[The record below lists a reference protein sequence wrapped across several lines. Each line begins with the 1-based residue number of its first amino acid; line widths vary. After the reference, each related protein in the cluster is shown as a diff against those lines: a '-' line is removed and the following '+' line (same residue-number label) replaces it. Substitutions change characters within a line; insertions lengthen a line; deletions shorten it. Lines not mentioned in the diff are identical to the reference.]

1 MPMHPWV
8 DHLVKVNFA
17 NKLNYFA
24 GINLMDLIVMVAF
37 LAFATATSDELNVLG
52 STHPL
57 YLIPNA
63 YASPASFTLVKS
75 NVIVVSSALAC

>member
-17 NKLNYFA
+17 NKLNYFF
-24 GINLMDLIVMVAF
+24 GINLMDLILMVAF
-37 LAFATATSDELNVLG
+37 LAFAAVASAEPSAAL
-52 STHPL
+52 THPL

-75 NVIVVSSALAC
+75 NLIVVSSSLAC